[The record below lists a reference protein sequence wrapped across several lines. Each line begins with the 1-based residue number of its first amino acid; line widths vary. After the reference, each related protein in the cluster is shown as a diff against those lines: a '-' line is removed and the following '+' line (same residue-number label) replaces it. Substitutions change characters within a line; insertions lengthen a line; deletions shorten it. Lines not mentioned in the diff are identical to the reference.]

1 MSCSSVFR
9 AVAHCFRTLSL
20 VVFDLVRLAFLVA
33 HSRSTLAAENLF
45 LRKQLALFQERKVK
59 PRRADDST
67 RWMMATLSRMFPWR
81 EALVNVKPDTLI
93 RWHRKGFRLF
103 WRWKSKPRGRPRLAK
118 DLRQLIREMA
128 AENPTWGE
136 ERIANELK
144 LKLGIRVSPRTVE
157 KYLRDGPVRTPDPKQ
172 RWLTFVHNH
181 AKVIVACDFFVVVTA
196 TFRTLYVFVIMEL
209 GTRRIL
215 HHNVTAHPTAEWTLQ
230 QFREALPGDHPYR
243 FVIHDRDSIF
253 SKRLDKGVTDLGVRV
268 LRTPVRA
275 PMANSVCERFGGT
288 LRRECLDFLIPLNE
302 RHLKMTIKEWGL
314 HYNRGRPHSSLGPG
328 IPEPNQDS
336 VPASDHRHK
345 LPAGY
350 RVVKTSVL
358 GGSFALR
365 RHAAPDFVE
374 EIHHQRYMTLGFSRF
389 RALRRHQHDEA
400 LAVGGEIEV
409 RSQTDVRKLLSEPH
423 PRLVRHKRSPFT
435 V

>member
-1 MSCSSVFR
+1 MSRSSVFR

-20 VVFDLVRLAFLVA
+20 VVFDLVRLAFLAA
-33 HSRSTLAAENLF
+33 HSRSALAAENLF

-67 RWMMATLSRMFPWR
+67 RWMMATLSRIFKWR
-81 EALVNVKPDTLI
+81 NGLVNVKPDTLI
-93 RWHRKGFRLF
+93 RWQRKRFRLF
-103 WRWKSKPRGRPRLAK
+103 WRWKSKPTGRPRLAK

-136 ERIANELK
+136 ERIANELQ

-181 AKVIVACDFFVVVTA
+181 AKVIVACDFFVVFTA

-215 HHNVTAHPTAEWTLQ
+215 HHNVTAYPTAEWTLQ
-230 QFREALPGDHPYR
+230 QFREALPGAHPYR
-243 FVIHDRDSIF
+243 YVIHDRDTIF
-253 SKRLDKGVTDLGVRV
+253 SKGLDKGVTDLGVRI
-268 LRTPVRA
+268 LRTPARA
-275 PMANSVCERFGGT
+275 PKANSVCERFGGT

-328 IPEPNQDS
+328 IPEPNQDG

-358 GGSFALR
+358 GGL
-365 RHAAPDFVE
+365 
-374 EIHHQRYMTLGFSRF
+374 HHEY
-389 RALRRHQHDEA
+389 
-400 LAVGGEIEV
+400 
-409 RSQTDVRKLLSEPH
+409 
-423 PRLVRHKRSPFT
+423 RLVKE
-435 V
+435 VA

>member
-1 MSCSSVFR
+1 MSPSSLFR

-20 VVFDLVRLAFLVA
+20 VVFDLFRLVLLAA
-33 HSRSTLAAENLF
+33 HSRTALAAENLF
-45 LRKQLALFQERKVK
+45 LRKQLALFQERKAK
-59 PRRADDST
+59 PRRADNST
-67 RWMMATLSRMFPWR
+67 RWMMATVSRLFPWR
-81 EALVNVKPDTLI
+81 AALVNVKPDTLT

-103 WRWKSKPRGRPRLAK
+103 WRWKSKPGRPRLPK
-118 DLRQLIREMA
+118 LLRQLIREMA
-128 AENPTWGE
+128 TENPTWGQ

-157 KYLRDGPVRTPDPKQ
+157 KYLCEGPVRTPDPKQ

-196 TFRTLYVFVIMEL
+196 TFRTLYVFVILEL
-209 GTRRIL
+209 ATRRML
-215 HHNVTAHPTAEWTLQ
+215 HQNVTAHPTTEWALQ
-230 QFREALPGDHPYR
+230 QLREALPGDHPYR

-253 SKRLDKGVTDLGVRV
+253 SQRLDQAVTDLEVRV

-275 PMANSVCERFGGT
+275 PMANSICERFGGT

-302 RHLKMTIKEWGL
+302 RHLKMTVKEWGL

-328 IPEPNQDS
+328 IPEPNQDR

-350 RVVKTSVL
+350 RVVKRSVL
-358 GGSFALR
+358 GGL
-365 RHAAPDFVE
+365 
-374 EIHHQRYMTLGFSRF
+374 HHEY
-389 RALRRHQHDEA
+389 
-400 LAVGGEIEV
+400 
-409 RSQTDVRKLLSEPH
+409 
-423 PRLVRHKRSPFT
+423 RLVKEAA
-435 V
+435 